1 MNWIGHESELV
12 RIRFIIRNSE
22 AARDLSAGVRSIGR
36 QDLLFL

>member
-1 MNWIGHESELV
+1 MNRIGHESELV

-22 AARDLSAGVRSIGR
+22 TARDSEAGVLSIGR